1 MDQDQPITRNR
12 RLLTTNEFRGLSPI
26 QQGIKLIEDYNMTF
40 IKAAEI
46 CGVSKSKIQRAK
58 QAQNQGREPGINGRP
73 LLLKHNE
80 EIEVLEILQTKNEI
94 NEVVIEEAQR
104 EVNKFHS
111 TLNY

>member
-1 MDQDQPITRNR
+1 MPNLLGHGR
-12 RLLTTNEFRGLSPI
+12 RLLTTNEFRGLSPV
-26 QQGIKLIEDYNMTF
+26 QKGIKLIEDYNVTF

-58 QAQNQGREPGINGRP
+58 QAENQGREPGINGRSI
-73 LLLKHNE
+73 LLKHSE
-80 EIEVLEILQTKNEI
+80 EVEVLKILQTKTEI

-104 EVNKFHS
+104 EVNNFHS